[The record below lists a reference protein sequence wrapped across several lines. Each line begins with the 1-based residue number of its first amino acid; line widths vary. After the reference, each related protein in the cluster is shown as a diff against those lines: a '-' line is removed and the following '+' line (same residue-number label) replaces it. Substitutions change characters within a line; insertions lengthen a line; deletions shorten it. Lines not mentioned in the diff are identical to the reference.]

1 MSGCCVDLEN
11 QIKWMYVG
19 GWVFGLETIYSTYIL
34 SGIPVDWLIC
44 KLLRGW
50 TG

>member
-19 GWVFGLETIYSTYIL
+19 GWVFGLETIYNLFDVY
-34 SGIPVDWLIC
+34 P
-44 KLLRGW
+44 
-50 TG
+50 